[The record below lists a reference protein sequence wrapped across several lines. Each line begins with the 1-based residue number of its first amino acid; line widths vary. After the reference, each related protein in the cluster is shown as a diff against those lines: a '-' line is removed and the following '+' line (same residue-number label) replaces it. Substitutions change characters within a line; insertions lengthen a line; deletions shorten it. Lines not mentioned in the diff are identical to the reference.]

1 MPDRAADRR
10 AEQGVMTGEMAGD
23 AAERRTGQ
31 ASGLRPGGGTWS
43 NAEGGNDPNVFH
55 NLLLDIV

>member
-10 AEQGVMTGEMAGD
+10 AEHGVMTGEMAGD

-31 ASGLRPGGGTWS
+31 ASGLRPVAALGAMQKAGTTQMFFIICS
-43 NAEGGNDPNVFH
+43 
-55 NLLLDIV
+55 